1 MDAAA
6 QPGSRKALQ
15 AGRAELLLLHGR
27 HWSKPRCRFLLCC
40 FCKFS
45 GCVQEGGAG
54 SAVSRGAGWVLTK
67 HAMCDAAGR
76 SRALQPV
83 LSTQESKQRVQQQ
96 RADSCTKDQAITEVG
111 FLLNRVTGS
120 SSPWTYLKHLVKALH
135 AAAASPALL
144 AFQAHFFGSKAARSG
159 SSPLADPTVGIL
171 EPFQAPELS
180 GIFPS
185 PYLCPHPGA
194 GLGMLLGHE
203 GSWGGLLGQPLVPHP
218 LGCQNLFSHSVFSA
232 QPHPRG
238 CPG

>member
-6 QPGSRKALQ
+6 QPGSCKVLQ
-15 AGRAELLLLHGR
+15 AGRVR
-27 HWSKPRCRFLLCC
+27 
-40 FCKFS
+40 
-45 GCVQEGGAG
+45 
-54 SAVSRGAGWVLTK
+54 
-67 HAMCDAAGR
+67 
-76 SRALQPV
+76 
-83 LSTQESKQRVQQQ
+83 ESKQRAQQQ
-96 RADSCTKDQAITEVG
+96 HRADSCTKDQAITEMG

-120 SSPWTYLKHLVKALH
+120 SSPWTYLKHLVKAWH

-144 AFQAHFFGSKAARSG
+144 AFQAFFFFGSRAAGLG
-159 SSPLADPTVGIL
+159 SSPLADPKVGIL
-171 EPFQAPELS
+171 EPFQAPGLS

-203 GSWGGLLGQPLVPHP
+203 GSWGGPLGQPLVPHP
-218 LGCQNLFSHSVFSA
+218 PGCQNLFSHSALPVFSA